1 MAGSVAFLAGVA
13 IVLLQ
18 ITHRRVVTPV
28 GITGKGCGASLL
40 KIKWGYPTFCLCLRK
55 ECRMAHR
62 INPREA
68 APDSLILRKFV
79 QPEFI
84 FGLAARKLVGLYAK
98 NFAARRVLV
107 VTDPGVIAAGW
118 TRDVTESLEAAGL
131 T

>member
-1 MAGSVAFLAGVA
+1 
-13 IVLLQ
+13 
-18 ITHRRVVTPV
+18 
-28 GITGKGCGASLL
+28 
-40 KIKWGYPTFCLCLRK
+40 
-55 ECRMAHR
+55 MAHR